1 MFPEPIESAL
11 NFKGDNIKMFNRYI
25 DVLTNLPSYSKNVF
39 RKGYFNWLLNQCR
52 GWGKFSYGLLAFN
65 FILQVFSLLQSF
77 NVAPLQSVISF
88 VGGNLSVACVIGISN
103 RSGIQGW
110 AGAVSAICI
119 ASVGFMA
126 GNYATAWE
134 QIGYLLFLDFF
145 CILDPK
151 WNDNI
156 QAEKFENR
164 FEWIAYIIFF
174 GLAWVVLYYI
184 FSLTSDPRVFLDS
197 LNLAMAITGSLLEL
211 NRKREQYYVWTISS
225 IFTIALWMQT
235 MLQGDGNFALIF
247 SYSVFFLNDMYAFF
261 SVRGWFRSNTHTEV

>member
-1 MFPEPIESAL
+1 
-11 NFKGDNIKMFNRYI
+11 MFNRYA
-25 DVLTNLPSYSKNVF
+25 DVLSNLPTYSKNVF
-39 RKGYFNWLLNQCR
+39 KKGYLKWLFNQCK
-52 GWGKFSYGLLAFN
+52 GWGKLSYGLLVFN
-65 FILQVFSLLQSF
+65 LILQTISLFQSYAV
-77 NVAPLQSVISF
+77 NPTVAILGFI
-88 VGGNLSVACVIGISN
+88 GGNLSVACVIGISN

-110 AGAVSAICI
+110 LGATSAVCI

-156 QAEKFENR
+156 QAEKLKNR
-164 FEWIAYIIFF
+164 FEWIAYIGFF
-174 GLAWVVLYYI
+174 VLAWGVLYYI

-211 NRKREQYYVWTISS
+211 NRKREQYFVWTISS
-225 IFTIALWMQT
+225 VFTIALWTQT

-261 SVRGWFRSNTHTEV
+261 SKKGWFRGQNETGKMTVK

>member
-1 MFPEPIESAL
+1 
-11 NFKGDNIKMFNRYI
+11 MFNRYV

-39 RKGYFNWLLNQCR
+39 RKGYFSWLLHQCR
-52 GWGKFSYGLLAFN
+52 GWGKFSYGLLVFN
-65 FILQVFSLLQSF
+65 LVLQIFSLVQSF
-77 NVAPLQSVISF
+77 DVAPLQSVISF
-88 VGGNLSVACVIGISN
+88 IGGNLSVACVIGISN

-110 AGAVSAICI
+110 AGAISAVCI

-156 QAEKFENR
+156 QAEKFESWL
-164 FEWIAYIIFF
+164 EWIAYIVFF
-174 GLAWVVLYYI
+174 GFAWAVLYYI

-225 IFTIALWMQT
+225 VFTIALWMQT
-235 MLQGDGNFALIF
+235 MIQGDGNFALIF

-261 SVRGWFRSNTHTEV
+261 SVRGWFRSDTHTRA